1 MISEADGADWADR
14 EAFESRQTSWLSIIL
29 KAEFWIMRII
39 AYFCLLIYKVPAK
52 RR

>member
-1 MISEADGADWADR
+1 MRQMGLIERIEEAL
-14 EAFESRQTSWLSIIL
+14 ESRQTSWLSIIL